1 MYGFSA
7 MVAASTLAMA
17 APPYPAA
24 TTTVRMERGLMT
36 WTAGAVRCEG
46 GMVSPLGAMV
56 RPLNTLAWIGN
67 GGGGDGG
74 PTRIDFEIDASGRPI
89 SIREA
94 ISGNQDLGPALAAT
108 RFPAAARSGCSVSYT
123 PRMAPIASA
132 ELADLVSYTLE
143 PVTGALP
150 AEGWSRIALLS
161 GSAGDCMAPPRP
173 QALSRAFPDF
183 RKIPAT
189 PGVKDWAMVA
199 YDLDGDG
206 KPVHARVA
214 LGTGNRILESEA
226 VAAVERSRFTEGARK
241 ACRYPYWR
249 APGDVSAP
257 AMPRSERP
265 PHATCPAK
273 REWAVPPAMRFPT
286 AYERRRIEGWAIVG
300 YDIAPWGAVGNV
312 KVLQAQPSD
321 AFGRQA
327 MQMLQGA
334 SAAPLAQG
342 ATGCI
347 ARVKFVM
354 TAPAAGAEARAGE
367 DADAIF

>member
-7 MVAASTLAMA
+7 LVAASTLAMA
-17 APPYPAA
+17 PPPFPIA
-24 TTTVRMERGLMT
+24 TTAVRMERGLMT
-36 WTAGAVRCEG
+36 WTAGTVRCEG
-46 GMVSPLGAMV
+46 GAVSPLGAMV
-56 RPLNTLAWIGN
+56 RPMNALAWSGN
-67 GGGGDGG
+67 GSGGGGG
-74 PTRIDFEIDASGRPI
+74 PARIDFEIDASGRPV

-123 PRMAPIASA
+123 PRMVPIASA

-143 PVTGALP
+143 PVSGALP

-161 GSAGDCMAPPRP
+161 GSTGDCMTSPRP

-183 RKIPAT
+183 RKIPST
-189 PGVKDWAMVA
+189 PGVKDWALVA
-199 YDLDGDG
+199 YDLDGEG
-206 KPVHARVA
+206 KPIHARVA
-214 LGTGNRILESEA
+214 LGTGNGTLESEA
-226 VAAVERSRFTEGARK
+226 VAAVERSRFTEGARQ

-249 APGDVSAP
+249 TAGDVPAPVMPP
-257 AMPRSERP
+257 AMPTS
-265 PHATCPAK
+265 TSCPTK
-273 REWAVPPAMRFPT
+273 RAWAVPPAMRFP
-286 AYERRRIEGWAIVG
+286 AGYERRRIEGWAIVG

-327 MQMLQGA
+327 VQMLQGG
-334 SAAPLAQG
+334 SAAPLARG

-367 DADAIF
+367 DTDTPF